1 MDTCK
6 RIWQR
11 SCWNLRDGPHCVSS
25 VRSQRRRWG
34 LVAREHWAEDRL
46 GFSPCLVAV
55 VNALSDGIPLDLV
68 QKDAEIIHS
77 SNYNNFSNRNHSS
90 SSFTGNETVSSM
102 RSIQSRTSENNE
114 GHSSSI
120 NPFRKASQPNSSV
133 AQSDHEIEYNSGA
146 NSTTLNPFRKV
157 PRSENSD
164 GSNTANG
171 HL

>member
-1 MDTCK
+1 MWLSRHLESQKKIGGPCYK
-6 RIWQR
+6 PP
-11 SCWNLRDGPHCVSS
+11 SPSRDLSNGHPM
-25 VRSQRRRWG
+25 
-34 LVAREHWAEDRL
+34 ARMA
-46 GFSPCLVAV
+46 AV

-68 QKDAEIIHS
+68 QKDAEIIHA

-102 RSIQSRTSENNE
+102 RSIQNRPSENHE
-114 GHSSSI
+114 GYSSSI

-133 AQSDHEIEYNSGA
+133 AQSDHEIEYNSAA

-157 PRSENSD
+157 PRPENSD
-164 GSNTANG
+164 GSNAANG